1 MNSCNQS
8 SACEPI
14 VEIIQGEKRVLT
26 VQILDVNSVG
36 QDMTGV
42 SQVWASF
49 PSKVSGE
56 FVTKKLTDVVD
67 PIQILTGTSNVK
79 ITLGP
84 SNTGLLKPAR
94 GQLFYVAV
102 QFPGSLGKR
111 VFKVGS
117 YDVIEAPQFA

>member
-1 MNSCNQS
+1 MSGCNES
-8 SACEPI
+8 GACEPAI
-14 VEIIQGEKRVLT
+14 EIIQGEKRVLT

-49 PSKVSGE
+49 PSKVSAE
-56 FVTKKLTDVVD
+56 FITKKLTDMVD
-67 PIQILTGTSNVK
+67 PIEIMSGTSNVK
-79 ITLGP
+79 ITLGS
-84 SNTGLLKPAR
+84 SNTVLLKPAR

-102 QFPGSLGKR
+102 QFPGSLGRR

-117 YDVIEAPQFA
+117 YDVIEAPTFA